1 MFSIETT
8 QDVEILRELTKG
20 SNDDEIKKLK
30 SQIIELTKANEELC
44 IQNERQE
51 ATINNMRK
59 TLVTPDQCRDIVFEL
74 MQGKKSTEVRR
85 KKVGKVPVIH
95 KDTDEFSFTK
105 QMQRGFNKVYFNGDK
120 LVHHTVRNQDM
131 NIPINVL
138 ELLALVEVYQYRQRK
153 LLNKDA
159 KNFCKLYGISKVQF
173 GKIYYNLLEGNF
185 FEVLENIDNH
195 IRSVSFRY
203 QDGFIYITKGGKQ
216 YNTKISKE
224 DYKYLLNLY
233 INNDQPYAA
242 IYKLSHEMK
251 KIDPMALLIV
261 LRRNESVSKIL

>member
-8 QDVEILRELTKG
+8 QDVEILKELTRS
-20 SNDDEIKKLK
+20 SNDDEIKRLK

-44 IQNERQE
+44 IQNEKQGK
-51 ATINNMRK
+51 TIDEMRK
-59 TLVTPDQCRDIVFEL
+59 NLVTPDQCRDIVFEL
-74 MQGKKSTEVRR
+74 MQGKKSTEARR
-85 KKVGKVPVIH
+85 KKVGRVPVVH

-105 QMQRGFNKVYFNGDK
+105 QMERGFNKVYFNGDK